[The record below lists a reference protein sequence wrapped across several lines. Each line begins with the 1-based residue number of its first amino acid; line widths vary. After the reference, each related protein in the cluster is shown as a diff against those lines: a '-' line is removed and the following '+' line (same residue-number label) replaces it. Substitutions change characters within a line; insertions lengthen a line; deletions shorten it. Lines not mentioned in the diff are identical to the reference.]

1 MEDNPEMT
9 GPTDT
14 YRIWELI
21 GHSQERRVDDNTS
34 SRTFNDEWRF
44 RSVTRSDGVGAGPD
58 VKTDYW
64 GTVKTT
70 VGMQPPFHKKT
81 TTTAKQ
87 KEVPNLLGSNEP
99 ETQVETNLEE
109 FPLDKKR

>member
-1 MEDNPEMT
+1 
-9 GPTDT
+9 
-14 YRIWELI
+14 
-21 GHSQERRVDDNTS
+21 
-34 SRTFNDEWRF
+34 
-44 RSVTRSDGVGAGPD
+44 
-58 VKTDYW
+58 
-64 GTVKTT
+64 
-70 VGMQPPFHKKT
+70 MQPPFHKKT